1 MISYRDNPYLKID
14 YLKENSYK
22 NFFII
27 FSLFNK
33 VKAKHAIIDKTG
45 GNF

>member
-22 NFFII
+22 IFFII

-33 VKAKHAIIDKTG
+33 VKAKHAIIEKTG